1 MLKFEMEATVREKTG
16 KGIARKLRAQGMIP
30 AILYGP
36 GSTPVP
42 LAINA
47 FDFQKLLTRAK
58 GERIIFTLNL
68 KKNGTSEQR
77 LALIKEFQF
86 HPVND
91 SVQHIDFYE
100 VSMDRELHVEVPV
113 KLVGKAKG
121 VEVEKGVLEIKR
133 RTLEVACLPT
143 NIPDEI
149 EVDVSELG
157 LGEAIHIGDIEPP
170 EGVRIVDPPRLTI
183 VTVVGSGAMEAAE
196 GEEEMEAEEV
206 EEEVA
211 ETEES

>member
-1 MLKFEMEATVREKTG
+1 MLKFEMEATVRDKTG
-16 KGIARKLRAQGMIP
+16 KGVARKLRAEGLIP

-42 LAINA
+42 LAVNA
-47 FDFQKLLTRAK
+47 FDLQKLLTRAK
-58 GERIIFTLNL
+58 GERILFTLNL
-68 KKNGTSEQR
+68 KNNGASEQR

-91 SVQHIDFYE
+91 SIQHIDFYE

-149 EVDVSELG
+149 EVDVTDLG

-170 EGVRIVDPPRLTI
+170 EGVRIIDPPRLTI
-183 VTVVGSGAMEAAE
+183 VTIVGSGAMEAAT
-196 GEEEMEAEEV
+196 EEEAEEGL
-206 EEEVA
+206 EEEVV
-211 ETEES
+211 ETEEA

>member
-1 MLKFEMEATVREKTG
+1 MLRFEMEALIRDKTG
-16 KGIARKLRAQGMIP
+16 KGIARKLRAEGMIP
-30 AILYGP
+30 AIIYGP
-36 GSTPVP
+36 GTEPVP

-47 FDFQKLLTRAK
+47 HEFQKLLTRAK
-58 GERIIFTLNL
+58 GERILFTLNL
-68 KKNGTSEQR
+68 KNNGTSQEK

-91 SVQHIDFYE
+91 SIRHVDFYE
-100 VSMDRELHVEVPV
+100 VAMDRELHVEVPV

-149 EVDVSELG
+149 EIDVTELG
-157 LGEAIHIGDIEPP
+157 LGEAIHIGDVEPP
-170 EGVRIVDPPRLTI
+170 EGVRILDPPRLTI
-183 VTVVGSGAMEAAE
+183 VTIVGSGVAEAEE
-196 GEEEMEAEEV
+196 GEEEAEEEAQA
-206 EEEVA
+206 EEA
-211 ETEES
+211 

>member
-1 MLKFEMEATVREKTG
+1 MLKFEMEATVRDKTG
-16 KGIARKLRAQGMIP
+16 KGVARKLRAEGLIP

-42 LAINA
+42 LAVNA
-47 FDFQKLLTRAK
+47 FDLQKLLTRAK
-58 GERIIFTLNL
+58 GERILCTLNL
-68 KKNGTSEQR
+68 KNNGASEQR

-91 SVQHIDFYE
+91 SIQHIDFYE

-149 EVDVSELG
+149 EVDVTDLG

-170 EGVRIVDPPRLTI
+170 EGVRIIDPPRLTI
-183 VTVVGSGAMEAAE
+183 VTIVGSGAMEAAT
-196 GEEEMEAEEV
+196 EEEAEEGL
-206 EEEVA
+206 EEEVV
-211 ETEES
+211 ETEEA

>member
-1 MLKFEMEATVREKTG
+1 MLKFEMEATVRDKTG
-16 KGIARKLRAQGMIP
+16 KGVARKLRAEGMIP

-42 LAINA
+42 LAVNA
-47 FDFQKLLTRAK
+47 FDLQKLLTRAK
-58 GERIIFTLNL
+58 GERILFTLNL
-68 KKNGTSEQR
+68 KNNGASEQR

-91 SVQHIDFYE
+91 SIQHIDFYE

-149 EVDVSELG
+149 EVDVTDLG

-170 EGVRIVDPPRLTI
+170 EGVRIIDPPRLTI
-183 VTVVGSGAMEAAE
+183 VTIVGSGAMEAAT
-196 GEEEMEAEEV
+196 EEEAEEGL
-206 EEEVA
+206 EEEVV
-211 ETEES
+211 ETEEA

>member
-1 MLKFEMEATVREKTG
+1 MLKFEMEATVRDKTG
-16 KGIARKLRAQGMIP
+16 KGVARKLRAEGMIP

-42 LAINA
+42 LAVNA
-47 FDFQKLLTRAK
+47 FDLQKMLTRAK
-58 GERIIFTLNL
+58 GERILFTLNL
-68 KKNGTSEQR
+68 KNNGASEQR

-91 SVQHIDFYE
+91 SIQHIDFYE

-113 KLVGKAKG
+113 KLVGKARG

-149 EVDVSELG
+149 EVDVSDLG

-170 EGVRIVDPPRLTI
+170 EGVRIIDPPRLTI
-183 VTVVGSGAMEAAE
+183 VTIVGSGAMEAAT
-196 GEEEMEAEEV
+196 EEEAEEGL
-206 EEEVA
+206 EEEVV
-211 ETEES
+211 ETEEA

>member
-1 MLKFEMEATVREKTG
+1 MLRFEMEATVRDKTG
-16 KGIARKLRAQGMIP
+16 KGVARKLRAEGMIP

-42 LAINA
+42 LAVNA
-47 FDFQKLLTRAK
+47 FDLQKLLTRAK
-58 GERIIFTLNL
+58 GERILFTLNL
-68 KKNGTSEQR
+68 KNNGASEQR

-91 SVQHIDFYE
+91 SIQHIDFYE

-149 EVDVSELG
+149 EVDVTDLG

-170 EGVRIVDPPRLTI
+170 EGVRIIDPPRLTI
-183 VTVVGSGAMEAAE
+183 VTIVGSGAMEAAT
-196 GEEEMEAEEV
+196 EEEAEEGL
-206 EEEVA
+206 EEEVV
-211 ETEES
+211 ETEEA